1 MLCGCYDQ
9 KLPEFYFKA
18 RSTQHVTRILFGM
31 KKSRSPQCVR
41 SQILGFTSWV
51 FWWAGW
57 IFTYVH
63 KIYWYTVCILY
74 ILYTP
79 YIHIYLYKVYSI
91 GTSPSYVGF
100 RGLVVQPTGKVCQ
113 SAFAKTAELNSG
125 KHCTRKQ
132 LRYWAEANASFFSSN
147 RFRNGFYPYVS
158 REKQHVTW
166 VLSLIG
172 GSRVTR
178 RQSLFSHFGWV
189 KELRYLPS
197 GVFFGGL
204 GW

>member
-1 MLCGCYDQ
+1 MKYTDIL
-9 KLPEFYFKA
+9 
-18 RSTQHVTRILFGM
+18 HV
-31 KKSRSPQCVR
+31 
-41 SQILGFTSWV
+41 
-51 FWWAGW
+51 
-57 IFTYVH
+57 YY
-63 KIYWYTVCILY
+63 IYIYTV
-74 ILYTP
+74 YT
-79 YIHIYLYKVYSI
+79 YLYKVYSI

-100 RGLVVQPTGKVCQ
+100 LGLVVQPTGKVCQ

-125 KHCTRKQ
+125 KHLTRKQ

-166 VLSLIG
+166 VFSLIG

-197 GVFFGGL
+197 GVFLEVLDDKLHIVFL
-204 GW
+204 SCELFQKKLTHTHRT